1 MNILKKSWARIF
13 QGGMYVGVS
22 IMHFKEPEV
31 VKGENSSKE
40 IYKILKDKGINDTL
54 VVVDDGLFN
63 VPFTKDIIKALQDNG
78 IKTAVFHDF
87 KANPTIKNVEDGL
100 AIYKANDCHSI
111 IGLGGGSSM
120 DTAKMIG
127 ARASNPT
134 KTVTDMKG
142 VLKVRK
148 KLPLLIAIPT
158 TAGTGSE
165 CTIAAIITDQDTHYK
180 YAVEDPKLTPRIA
193 ILDPKLL
200 ENLPP
205 HITSTTGMDAL
216 THAVEAFTNK
226 ARTPRTNRNA
236 LEAIKLIY
244 ENLYESYKNPH
255 DLVRRNNMQIAS
267 YKAGVAF
274 TNAYVGYVHAIAHSL
289 GGQYNVPHGLANALI
304 LPIVMKEYGKKIY
317 KQIAKVYDYIN
328 MGDKNLSKEAKTKE
342 FITWI
347 YNMNKQMNISYNFCD
362 LVKEEDIP
370 TLVDHAYHEGYPL
383 YPCPKMFDKEEL
395 TKLYHKVKEENNK

>member
-1 MNILKKSWARIF
+1 MNVFKKCWARLF
-13 QGGMYVGVS
+13 QAGMYVGVT
-22 IMHFKEPEV
+22 IMHFKEPKV

-40 IYKILKDKGINDTL
+40 IYKILQEKGIKDTL

-63 VPFTKDIIKALQDNG
+63 VPFTKEIIKALEDHG
-78 IKTAVFHDF
+78 IKTSVFHDF

-100 AIYKANDCHSI
+100 SIYLNNDCHSI

-127 ARASNPT
+127 ARVTNPK
-134 KTVTDMKG
+134 KTVSDMKG
-142 VLKVRK
+142 VLKVRH

-180 YAVEDPKLTPRIA
+180 YAIEDPKLTPKIA
-193 ILDPKLL
+193 VLDPKLL

-226 ARTPRTNRNA
+226 ARTKRTNKFA
-236 LEAIKLIY
+236 IEAIKGIY

-255 DLVRRNNMQIAS
+255 DLERRNNMQVAS

-289 GGQYNVPHGLANALI
+289 GGQYNVPHGLANSLI
-304 LPIVMKEYGKKIY
+304 LPIVMKSYGKKIY
-317 KQIAKVYDYIN
+317 KRIAKVYDYIE
-328 MGDKNLSKEAKTKE
+328 MGDKNISKEAKTKE
-342 FITWI
+342 FIAWM
-347 YNMNKQMNISYNFCD
+347 YNMNKAMNITYNFAD
-362 LVKEEDIP
+362 LIKEEDIP
-370 TLVDHAYHEGYPL
+370 AMVDHAYHEAYPL
-383 YPCPKMFDKEEL
+383 YPCPKMYDREEL
-395 TKLYHKVKEENNK
+395 TKLYHLVKEENTK